1 MYNRCDK
8 ENKIQGAIPKR
19 NVTIHKKNKNKIVNK
34 CISTKFFQYAVMTA
48 FTIYVSIASMLD
60 LFIIQ
65 LLILIITFLLIRF
78 PEIEISSKK
87 RILFC
92 SQFDAV

>member
-19 NVTIHKKNKNKIVNK
+19 NVTIYEKNKNKIVNK
-34 CISTKFFQYAVMTA
+34 CISTKFFQYAVMTTL
-48 FTIYVSIASMLD
+48 TIYVSIASMLD

-65 LLILIITFLLIRF
+65 LLILIITFLFNRF
-78 PEIEISSKK
+78 PEIEISFKENI
-87 RILFC
+87 ILLPI
-92 SQFDAV
+92 